1 MGEGL
6 AVYLDQSIKDLRKIS
21 NQLLAARKLVSLD
34 KVLGDTWFAGR
45 LDWLAER
52 GITIRP

>member
-6 AVYLDQSIKDLRKIS
+6 AVYFDQVGKDFLKIS
-21 NQLLAARKLVSLD
+21 NQLLAQGKLVSLD
-34 KVLGDTWFAGR
+34 KMQGDTWFGGR

-52 GITIRP
+52 